1 MNDSKENEAAAEPPL
16 DCRVMREH
24 DPNHPYV
31 RKLVGCGHGRLFT
44 EPCVDCEV
52 VGLMDE
58 YKHAV
63 KTVMRV
69 RDRMRVLGR
78 PMPGHNVK

>member
-1 MNDSKENEAAAEPPL
+1 MTTDRPAGTGPVDRKVG
-16 DCRVMREH
+16 RREH

-31 RKLVGCGHGRLFT
+31 RKLVGCGHGRLFS

-58 YKHAV
+58 YKRAV
-63 KTVMRV
+63 KTVQRV
-69 RDRMRVLGR
+69 RDRMRQLGR
-78 PMPGHNVK
+78 PMPGQTS